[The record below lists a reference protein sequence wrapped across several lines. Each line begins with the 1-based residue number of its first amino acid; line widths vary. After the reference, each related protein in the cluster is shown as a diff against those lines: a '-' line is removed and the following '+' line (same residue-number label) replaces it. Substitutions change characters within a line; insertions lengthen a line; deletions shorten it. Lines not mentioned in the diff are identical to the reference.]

1 MAAAAAQDDDPRDT
15 ECIVCHELLTI
26 PKILPCGHLLCR
38 HCLLSWLK
46 TPPEAKCPVC
56 RFPILDAQRASQESL
71 DDAVDTFPTH
81 LLVEAIVEAERVLS
95 KQHTCCVC
103 VDVAAVSLCT
113 TCGDMFCQACTTL
126 HKKQS
131 VSKHHNV
138 ESLTS
143 LSAASLASRK
153 PTTCSAHVH
162 QLAVAYCPAHAVS
175 VCVLCATTD
184 HRQCAVLKKVETRV
198 EESRVLLTR
207 VAATLKAGEEKLDK
221 AIAEVEEN
229 ISSLD
234 RQTDAGVSE
243 VEAIRQRLVKAVDAR
258 CHQVKEK
265 ILSTSSHLR
274 DKMEAGKAVL
284 MKQRARFGNHSRI
297 VQEVERSPQ
306 HGLFN
311 DMTSTMEKC
320 VGSLDCSDKLLTS
333 VMVKGKVA
341 LTIDPQAVTRIE
353 QELSQIG
360 IVSKEETTQATQVP
374 VLRFHDNHGR
384 RIRLSNNR
392 QTAERTDADTS
403 DGVVMSRDPMIVGSL
418 YEVRVD
424 AINRSMGQSCIGVV
438 TSSPDAFSVPG
449 SAMADNSNTVL
460 CVCNNDTKA
469 FGQRVI
475 RMWSGLKNV
484 VAGTQLGVALDSSR
498 RLHLYVNGKD
508 QGVVTTDTI
517 PDPCHFMFDLFS
529 RCTRVTARP
538 VRQVPELMTP

>member
-1 MAAAAAQDDDPRDT
+1 MATAAAQDDDPRDT
-15 ECIVCHELLTI
+15 ECIVCHELLTV

-46 TPPEAKCPVC
+46 TPPDAKCPVC

-71 DDAVDTFPTH
+71 DDVVDTFPTH

-113 TCGDMFCQACTTL
+113 TCGDMFCQACCRV
-126 HKKQS
+126 HEKQS
-131 VSKHHNV
+131 ATKHHNV

-162 QLAVAYCPAHAVS
+162 ELAVAYCPAHAVS

-198 EESRVLLTR
+198 EESRALLTR

-221 AIAEVEEN
+221 AITEVEEN

-306 HGLFN
+306 HGLFS

-333 VMVKGKVA
+333 VMVKGKVT
-341 LTIDPQAVTRIE
+341 LTIDPEAVTRIE
-353 QELSQIG
+353 QELSQMD
-360 IVSKEETTQATQVP
+360 VSMEDSTQVP

-392 QTAERTDADTS
+392 QTAQRTDTDTR

-418 YEVRVD
+418 YE
-424 AINRSMGQSCIGVV
+424 IG
-438 TSSPDAFSVPG
+438 G
-449 SAMADNSNTVL
+449 
-460 CVCNNDTKA
+460 
-469 FGQRVI
+469 G
-475 RMWSGLKNV
+475 WSGLKNV

-529 RCTRVTARP
+529 RCTQVTARP

>member
-1 MAAAAAQDDDPRDT
+1 MATAAAQDDDPRDT
-15 ECIVCHELLTI
+15 ECIVCHELLTV

-46 TPPEAKCPVC
+46 TPPDAKCPVC

-71 DDAVDTFPTH
+71 DDVVDTFPTH

-113 TCGDMFCQACTTL
+113 TCGDMFCQACCRV
-126 HKKQS
+126 HEKQS
-131 VSKHHNV
+131 ATKHHNV

-143 LSAASLASRK
+143 LSAASLASMK

-162 QLAVAYCPAHAVS
+162 ELAVAYCPAHAVS

-221 AIAEVEEN
+221 AISEVEEN

-306 HGLFN
+306 HGLFS

-333 VMVKGKVA
+333 VMVKGKVT
-341 LTIDPQAVTRIE
+341 LTIDPEAVTRIE
-353 QELSQIG
+353 QELSQMD
-360 IVSKEETTQATQVP
+360 VSMEDSTQVP

-392 QTAERTDADTS
+392 QTAQRTDTDTR

-424 AINRSMGQSCIGVV
+424 VINSVWKNSRIGVV
-438 TSSPDAFSVPG
+438 TSSPDAFSAPA
-449 SAMADNSNTVL
+449 STMDDNSNTVL
-460 CVCNNDTKA
+460 CVGDHKTRV
-469 FGQRVI
+469 FGQEI
-475 RMWSGLKNV
+475 GGGWSGLKNV

-529 RCTRVTARP
+529 RCTQVTARP